1 MKTTELNVIAQNQA
15 AEVAAKAKAEKEA
28 AINAQIEGVMPCDIL
43 VMLAEVYETKINAIT
58 DDSDNIIGVNRP
70 HEITGL
76 KCAKMIN
83 GALVVGNNEEELEK
97 DYINYRK
104 FKKSYDGINGGIQ
117 RAFEACLVLAAAG
130 LKPEKA
136 LWLNNKYYF
145 ILADQKKVI
154 DEKGNTIIDLSG
166 ETKYDGAS
174 KELLIDILESKTI
187 VEVNK

>member
-15 AEVAAKAKAEKEA
+15 AEVAAKAKADKEA
-28 AINAQIEGVMPCDIL
+28 AINEIVEGVMPCDIL
-43 VMLAEVYETKINAIT
+43 IMLAEVYEAKITPIT
-58 DDSDNIIGVNRP
+58 DANDNIIGVNRP

-76 KCAKMIN
+76 RYAKMIR
-83 GALVVGNNEEELEK
+83 GSLIVGNDEAELEQ

-104 FKKSYDGINGGIQ
+104 WDKAYKDINGGVQ

-136 LWLNNKYYF
+136 LWIRNNYYF

-154 DEKGNTIIDLSG
+154 DEKGNTIVDLSDKDFG
-166 ETKYDGAS
+166 TAG
-174 KELLIDILESKTI
+174 KELIVSILEDKAVI
-187 VEVNK
+187 AIK